1 MTIRFHRQNIGT
13 LSEAYQMFFEAL
25 KSDSIDILVQTAW
38 EFFGL
43 PVLLTDENYKRICQY
58 PKK

>member
-1 MTIRFHRQNIGT
+1 MTICFHRQNIGT

-43 PVLLTDENYKRICQY
+43 PVLITD
-58 PKK
+58 